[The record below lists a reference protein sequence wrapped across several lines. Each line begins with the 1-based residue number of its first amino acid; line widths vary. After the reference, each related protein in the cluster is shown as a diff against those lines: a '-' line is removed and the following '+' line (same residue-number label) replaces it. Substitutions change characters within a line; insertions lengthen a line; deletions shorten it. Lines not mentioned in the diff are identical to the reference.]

1 MRLKGKV
8 AIVTGGGSGL
18 GRAIARRL
26 GLEGAQVVVN
36 GRRPEPIRAVA
47 AEIGAAGGQAVAVA
61 ADVTR
66 PADIRRLLRTALET
80 WGRLDVL
87 VNNAGI
93 LVTRTCA
100 ADCSDEDWV
109 RTLEADLTA
118 VFRCSQ
124 AALPELRKT
133 RGNIVNIASVAG
145 LKGSPSVAAYAAA
158 KAGVVNL
165 SRTMALECA
174 PDGVRVNAVCPGFV
188 ETDLN
193 REHVARLRAT
203 GGWDE
208 LVRRHPLGLGTPEDV
223 AWAVVYLASEEARWV
238 TGVALPVDG
247 GVMAGL

>member
-8 AIVTGGGSGL
+8 AIVTGGGSEL
-18 GRAIARRL
+18 GRAIARRF

-47 AEIGAAGGQAVAVA
+47 AEIGVAGGQAVA

-66 PADIRRLLRTALET
+66 PADIRRLRQAALET

-93 LVTRTCA
+93 LVTRTPA
-100 ADCSDEDWV
+100 AGCSDEDWV
-109 RTLEADLTA
+109 RTLRPTA
-118 VFRCSQ
+118 PPGCRCSQ

-165 SRTMALECA
+165 SRTMALQCA

-193 REHVARLRAT
+193 REHVARPAT
-203 GGWDE
+203 
-208 LVRRHPLGLGTPEDV
+208 RH
-223 AWAVVYLASEEARWV
+223 
-238 TGVALPVDG
+238 
-247 GVMAGL
+247 AG

>member
-1 MRLKGKV
+1 M
-8 AIVTGGGSGL
+8 
-18 GRAIARRL
+18 
-26 GLEGAQVVVN
+26 
-36 GRRPEPIRAVA
+36 
-47 AEIGAAGGQAVAVA
+47 
-61 ADVTR
+61 
-66 PADIRRLLRTALET
+66 LET

-93 LVTRTCA
+93 LVTRTPA
-100 ADCSDEDWV
+100 AGCSDEDWV
-109 RTLEADLTA
+109 RTLRPTA
-118 VFRCSQ
+118 PPGCRCSQ

-133 RGNIVNIASVAG
+133 RGNIVNIAPVAG

-165 SRTMALECA
+165 SRTMALQCA